1 MKIPQGHQAVM
12 PYLILDN
19 ADAFLEFVKI
29 VFGAEIGHESRN
41 DDGKLA
47 HCEARIQGNTIMF
60 SNSTERFRPRHADLF
75 VYVEDADKT
84 FNEALSQ
91 GGTVIMPLD
100 DKDYGRSGGVEDPTG
115 NIWWIT
121 AIK

>member
-1 MKIPQGHQAVM
+1 MKIPNGHQALM
-12 PYLILDN
+12 PYLILDH
-19 ADAFLEFVKI
+19 ADAFLHFVKT
-29 VFGAEIGHESRN
+29 VFAAEIAHETRN
-41 DDGKLA
+41 DNGKLG
-47 HCEARIQGNTIMF
+47 HCEARIQGGTIMF
-60 SNSTERFRPRHADLF
+60 SNSTEQFRQRNADMF

-84 FNEALSQ
+84 FSDALAT

-100 DKDYGRSGGVEDPTG
+100 DKDYGRSGGVEDPAG